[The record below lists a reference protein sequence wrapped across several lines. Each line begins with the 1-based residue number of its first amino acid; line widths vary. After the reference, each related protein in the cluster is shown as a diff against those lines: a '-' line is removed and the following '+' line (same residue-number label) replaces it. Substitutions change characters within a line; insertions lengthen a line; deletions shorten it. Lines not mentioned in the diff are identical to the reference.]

1 MWLFDRP
8 IAHRGFHTDIKVATE
23 NSMSAFKL
31 AIEKGYNIETDVHLL
46 KSGEVV
52 IFHDNTLSRV
62 CGKNVAIKN
71 LTLDDIKDDDYLLP
85 NGEHIPL
92 FSELLDIIDGEKNG
106 ILLELKFN
114 GFNYDLE
121 RAVYE
126 LIKGKE
132 SYIAVQAFNPYT
144 SYWFKEHAPEFTR
157 GMLSDTMVF
166 PLTHAVW
173 NKGQPDFLAYN
184 VNTIDACVRNFVK
197 KKNAHLLTWTV
208 RKPELLDKAYEAG
221 ANNIIFEKL
230 NLDELGFDKAK
241 LKPVE

>member
-1 MWLFDRP
+1 MWLFERP
-8 IAHRGFHTDIKVATE
+8 IAHRGYHNETATE
-23 NSMSAFKL
+23 NSMSAFRL

-52 IFHDNTLSRV
+52 IFHDNTLKRV
-62 CGKNVAIKN
+62 CKKNVAISE
-71 LTLDDIKDDDYLLP
+71 LTLDDIKSDNYLLP

-121 RAVYE
+121 KAVYE

-144 SYWFKEHAPEFTR
+144 SVWFKNNAPEFTR
-157 GMLSDTMVF
+157 GMLSDLFVF
-166 PLTHAVW
+166 PLTASVW
-173 NKGQPDFLAYN
+173 NKGKPDFLAYN
-184 VNTIDACVRNFVK
+184 IKFIDKCILNFVE
-197 KKNAHLLTWTV
+197 KKNTKLLSWTV
-208 RKPELLDKAYEAG
+208 RAPKLLAKAIDAKV
-221 ANNIIFEKL
+221 NNIIFEKL
-230 NLDELGFDKAK
+230 DLDELGFSKDK
-241 LKPVE
+241 LKSEN